1 MAAYFETLADLSA
14 GLGGRGIEVVD
25 PPVDLLN
32 WDDQWEYGPAW
43 RNQPSVR
50 KVVGFIARNV
60 ASTPLHLFEFD
71 AQFDRQRIRDG
82 ELAKLLR
89 RPSRAPAMTA
99 MRFWER
105 ILIDGLL
112 HDKWC
117 AQIVE
122 HADGFE
128 LVRIPASR
136 VKFEGDWLGRIQTVK
151 ITRKDGST
159 LDGDPKDYI
168 LDVGYSERGANGTS
182 PLRTLQAILN
192 ESREAVEYR
201 RSIWKNGA
209 RVPMV
214 IERPKEAGKF
224 EESAFT
230 RFKNSWQRF
239 VKGGGE
245 EGGTPILEDGMTL
258 KEVTAFRPRDTLDL
272 EGRKLTDIEVCSAYY
287 IAPELI
293 GAREGTFSNIK
304 AFKDMLYGPNLGPYF
319 TAWEQALNAALPAL
333 VAPGAEVYI
342 EANIESKMRGSFE
355 EQIDYIST
363 AVGAPVLTRNEAR
376 GRLNLARIEG
386 GDELVTPL
394 NVLIGGQASPQD
406 GETAGGGGSTVTIES
421 VAAQTG
427 KSAEELQRLV
437 TAATALIRAGFDP
450 QDSLRAMGLDP
461 IEHLGLL
468 PVTVRDDEKSAAD
481 VVRAF
486 EERQGQIVRS
496 QKAGGVLDWWDRER
510 WDRELVTDLSK
521 SGMDISLAAPFARL
535 VNDRAERK
543 FLSEGTS

>member
-1 MAAYFETLADLSA
+1 MAAYFETLADLGA

-71 AQFDRQRIRDG
+71 AQYDRQRIRDG
-82 ELAKLLR
+82 ALAELLR

-122 HADGFE
+122 HVDGFE

-136 VKFEGDWLGRIQTVK
+136 VKFDGDWLGRIETVK

-159 LDGDPKDYI
+159 WDADPKDFI
-168 LDVGYSERGANGTS
+168 LDVGYSERGTNGTS
-182 PLRTLQAILN
+182 PLRTLQAILD
-192 ESREAVEYR
+192 ESREAVAYR

-214 IERPKEAGKF
+214 IERPKDAGKF
-224 EESAFT
+224 EEGAFT
-230 RFKNSWQRF
+230 RFKNSWSRF

-258 KEVTAFRPRDTLDL
+258 KEVTAFRPKDTLDL

-287 IAPELI
+287 IAPEII
-293 GAREGTFSNIK
+293 GAREGTFSNVK

-319 TAWEQALNAALPAL
+319 TAWEQALNASLPPL
-333 VAPGAEVYI
+333 VAPGDEVYI

-355 EQIDYIST
+355 EQIDYMST
-363 AVGAPVLTRNEAR
+363 AVGRPVMTVNEAR
-376 GRLNLARIEG
+376 GPLNLPKIEG
-386 GDELVTPL
+386 GDDLVTPL
-394 NVLIGGQASPQD
+394 NVLIGGQSSPQD
-406 GETAGGGGSTVTIES
+406 GETSGGGGGSLPETSGVR
-421 VAAQTG
+421 
-427 KSAEELQRLV
+427 SADDLNKLV
-437 TAATALIRAGFDP
+437 TAAGTLIRAGFEP
-450 QDSLRAMGLDP
+450 QAALAAVGLDP
-461 IEHLGLL
+461 IAHIGLL
-468 PVTVRDDEKSAAD
+468 PVTLREDEKAAGDAIKAFATRQRQVVSSAK
-481 VVRAF
+481 R
-486 EERQGQIVRS
+486 
-496 QKAGGVLDWWDRER
+496 WDRSR
-510 WDRELVTDLSK
+510 WDRELTTDLAK
-521 SGMDISLAAPFARL
+521 NGMEITEAAALARFA
-535 VNDRAERK
+535 NNAAERE
-543 FLSEGTS
+543 LLAEGSVS

>member
-1 MAAYFETLADLSA
+1 MAAYFETLADLSS

-71 AQFDRQRIRDG
+71 AQYDRSRIRDG
-82 ELAKLLR
+82 ALAELLR
-89 RPSRAPAMTA
+89 RPSHAPAMTA

-122 HADGFE
+122 HEDGFE

-136 VKFEGDWLGRIQTVK
+136 VKFVGDWLGRIEKVV

-159 LDGDPKDYI
+159 HEGNPKDYI
-168 LDVGYSERGANGTS
+168 LDVGYSERGTNGTS
-182 PLRTLQAILN
+182 PLRTLQAILD
-192 ESREAVEYR
+192 ESREAVAYR

-214 IERPKEAGKF
+214 IERPKDAGKF
-224 EESAFT
+224 EEGAFT
-230 RFKNSWQRF
+230 RFKNSWSRF

-258 KEVTAFRPRDTLDL
+258 KEVTAFRPKDTLDL

-304 AFKDMLYGPNLGPYF
+304 AFKGMLFGPNLGPYF
-319 TAWEQALNAALPAL
+319 TAWEQALNASLPSR
-333 VAPGAEVYI
+333 VSPGYEVYI

-376 GRLNLARIEG
+376 GRLNLTRIEG
-386 GDELVTPL
+386 GDDLVTPL

-406 GETAGGGGSTVTIES
+406 GVTAGGGGSV
-421 VAAQTG
+421 
-427 KSAEELQRLV
+427 ELEPVKAGLTPDDISKLV
-437 TAATALIRAGFDP
+437 TSAGALIRAGFEP
-450 QDSLRAMGLDP
+450 QAALAAVGLDP
-461 IEHLGLL
+461 IEHIGLL
-468 PVTVRDDEKSAAD
+468 PVTLRDEEKAAGDLIKAFLVRQRQVVGSAK
-481 VVRAF
+481 R
-486 EERQGQIVRS
+486 
-496 QKAGGVLDWWDRER
+496 WDRGR
-510 WDRELVTDLSK
+510 WDRELTTDLAKAGVEITSAAV
-521 SGMDISLAAPFARL
+521 LAQFTNNAVEREL
-535 VNDRAERK
+535 TAEG
-543 FLSEGTS
+543 SAS

>member
-1 MAAYFETLADLSA
+1 MVAYFETLADLSN
-14 GLGGRGIEVVD
+14 GLNGRGIEVVD

-60 ASTPLHLFEFD
+60 ASTPLHVFEFD
-71 AQFDRQRIRDG
+71 AQYDRQRIRTG
-82 ELAKLLR
+82 ELAQLLR

-122 HADGFE
+122 HVDGFE

-136 VKFEGDWLGRIQTVK
+136 VKFDGDWLGRIQTVK
-151 ITRKDGST
+151 ITQKDGST
-159 LDGDPKDYI
+159 LERDPKDFI
-168 LDVGYSERGANGTS
+168 LDVGYSERGTNGTS
-182 PLRTLQAILN
+182 PLRTLQAILD
-192 ESREAVEYR
+192 ESREAVAYR

-224 EESAFT
+224 EEGAFT
-230 RFKNSWQRF
+230 RFRNSWSRF
-239 VKGGGE
+239 VRGGGE
-245 EGGTPILEDGMTL
+245 EGGTPILEDGMQL
-258 KEVTAFRPRDTLDL
+258 KEVTAFRPKDTLDL

-319 TAWEQALNAALPAL
+319 TAWEQALNASLPPL
-333 VAPGAEVYI
+333 LSPGDEVYI

-376 GRLNLARIEG
+376 GRLNLKRIDG
-386 GDELVTPL
+386 GDDLVTPL

-406 GETAGGGGSTVTIES
+406 GETAGGGGAPLGTPSGVRTADEI
-421 VAAQTG
+421 A
-427 KSAEELQRLV
+427 KLV
-437 TAATALIRAGFDP
+437 TSAGTLIRAGFEP
-450 QDSLRAMGLDP
+450 QAALAAVGLDP

-468 PVTVRDDEKSAAD
+468 PVTIREDEQKAAG
-481 VVRAF
+481 VIQTFLA
-486 EERQGQIVRS
+486 RQRQVIAS
-496 QKAGGVLDWWDRER
+496 QKNGNWDRGR
-510 WDRELVTDLSK
+510 WDRELTTDLAK
-521 SGMDISLAAPFARL
+521 AGVEITEAAQLARFTNNATEREL
-535 VNDRAERK
+535 LAEG
-543 FLSEGTS
+543 SAS

>member
-122 HADGFE
+122 HVDGFE

-224 EESAFT
+224 EEGAFT

-319 TAWEQALNAALPAL
+319 TAWEQALNASLPPL
-333 VAPGAEVYI
+333 TNPGDEVYI

-376 GRLNLARIEG
+376 GRLNLKRIEG
-386 GDELVTPL
+386 GDQLITPL

-406 GETAGGGGSTVTIES
+406 GKAL
-421 VAAQTG
+421 
-427 KSAEELQRLV
+427 EELLAKFQTRQL
-437 TAATALIRAGFDP
+437 
-450 QDSLRAMGLDP
+450 Q
-461 IEHLGLL
+461 
-468 PVTVRDDEKSAAD
+468 
-481 VVRAF
+481 VVS
-486 EERQGQIVRS
+486 S
-496 QKAGGVLDWWDRER
+496 QKAAGVLDWWDRDR
-510 WDRELVTDLSK
+510 WDRELTADLVKAGLTPERAAAAARITNDSTEREL
-521 SGMDISLAAPFARL
+521 LA
-535 VNDRAERK
+535 
-543 FLSEGTS
+543 EGSAS